1 MNPSKGVAMKVLMLA
16 LAAAGLALAVSA
28 CGSGGAT
35 FAGPAPSI
43 PVETAPPATSSGGT
57 ADLPTE
63 QRDQIVEYVAQADA
77 ICKTAIDKIE
87 AAIAAL
93 PEGYAYEDLR
103 FIHYEVSGEALAELR
118 ALPLPETEAVNVN
131 PVALCSHRGGSQESA
146 SGPTRAEFVAQAEE
160 ICRAAESRIHEAE
173 SLIHESWLPP
183 YLEAGARIMEEALA
197 QLRAVPQPEADRA
210 LLEEGFYE
218 VMEQEIYAVRR
229 WGAALS
235 AGDDARAL
243 LLEAE
248 RVHLTHQRE
257 PVPGKVYGM
266 VSCVNVGVGGR

>member
-1 MNPSKGVAMKVLMLA
+1 MKPLVLALSAAFLSLA
-16 LAAAGLALAVSA
+16 LAA
-28 CGSGGAT
+28 CGGNDGAKS
-35 FAGPAPSI
+35 AGPAPSV

-57 ADLPTE
+57 AELPTDRSP
-63 QRDQIVEYVAQADA
+63 RDQIVEYVAQADA

-87 AAIAAL
+87 AALAAL
-93 PEGYAYEDLR
+93 PEGAAYEDLR
-103 FIHYEVSGEALAELR
+103 FIHYDVSAEALAELR
-118 ALPLPETEAVNVN
+118 ALPPPETEAVN

-146 SGPTRAEFVAQAEE
+146 SGLTRAAFVAQAEE
-160 ICRAAESRIHEAE
+160 ICRAAESRIHENE
-173 SLIHESWLPP
+173 SRIHENDGLPT

-248 RVHLTHQRE
+248 RVSLTHQRE
-257 PVPGKVYGM
+257 PVPGEVYGM